1 MAGGAGRS
9 VDRSGAQ
16 SSAARPERGARI
28 GPILT
33 AVVLTG
39 LFLWL
44 GLKTASIWLLLF
56 MSALLALY
64 LGAVADFLHQRLRLN
79 RRIAF
84 WLGVVLTL
92 GLGVGLVAL
101 LVPPVIEQTQQLIG
115 ILPSTARAGQ
125 RAIAGLVARFP
136 SLATIWAPLQQNV
149 LSSLTE
155 QASGL
160 FNSVLPRV
168 FGVLEVVATL
178 LSVIVMSIYLAIEP
192 AVYREWVVA
201 LFPPQHRE
209 LVRDVSSDLG
219 GKLRDYIVAQLLTMV
234 ILGALT
240 AIGLKLIGVPYWL
253 TFGVFSA
260 AAAIV
265 PVYGVML
272 STSVPAL
279 FVLGEANGP
288 VRALFVLGLGVLI
301 HVIEGNVISPNIMSK
316 RVDLPPVLTM
326 MAVLIFGYLLGP
338 VGLLVAVPLLVAI
351 MVLVQR
357 LLVNRVYEGH
367 GFRQPTTNR
376 PMVLRVPVADG
387 AVSIPEDGV
396 PDLIAIA
403 ERVRQG

>member
-1 MAGGAGRS
+1 LGVAPRS
-9 VDRSGAQ
+9 VAPPP
-16 SSAARPERGARI
+16 ARGRI
-28 GPILT
+28 GPVLT

-39 LFLWL
+39 LLLWI
-44 GLKTASIWLLLF
+44 GLRTASIWLLLF
-56 MSALLALY
+56 VSVLLALY
-64 LGAVADFLHQRLRLN
+64 LGAVADYLHHRFRLN
-79 RRIAF
+79 RRFAF
-84 WLGVVLTL
+84 WLGVVASL
-92 GLGVGLVAL
+92 GIGVGVVAL
-101 LVPPVIEQTQQLIG
+101 LVPPVVEQTQQLIS
-115 ILPSTARAGQ
+115 ILPSSIRAGQ
-125 RAIAGLVARFP
+125 HAIEGLVARFP
-136 SLATIWAPLQQNV
+136 SLATYWAPVQQNL

-160 FNSVLPRV
+160 FNGLLPRV
-168 FGVLEVVATL
+168 FGVLELVATL
-178 LSVIVMSIYLAIEP
+178 LSVAVMAIYLAIEP
-192 AVYREWVVA
+192 AVYREWMVA

-209 LVRDVSSDLG
+209 LVRDVTTDLG
-219 GKLRDYIVAQLLTMV
+219 VKLRNYIVAQLLTMI

-240 AIGLKLIGVPYWL
+240 AIGLRVIGVPYWL

-279 FVLGEANGP
+279 FVLGEPNGLI
-288 VRALFVLGLGVLI
+288 RAFIVLGLGVLI
-301 HVIEGNVISPNIMSK
+301 HVIEGNLVSPNIMSK

-326 MAVLIFGYLLGP
+326 MAVLIFGSLLGP

-367 GFRQPTTNR
+367 GFRRPTTDR
-376 PMVLRVPVADG
+376 PLVLRVPATDG
-387 AVSIPEDGV
+387 IVSVPDDGI

-403 ERVRQG
+403 EAATRRT